1 MQINKLDTINNNNT
15 NQNNITID
23 STTNK
28 NNNNNID
35 SKNILRNREIKKC
48 SSKYAVPGDIIFL
61 KNSMKMPFDGILLH
75 GTILAN

>member
-35 SKNILRNREIKKC
+35 NRIYFINRYL
-48 SSKYAVPGDIIFL
+48 KYII
-61 KNSMKMPFDGILLH
+61 
-75 GTILAN
+75 